1 MGTCGSNSC
10 SGHDVSMMMLAA
22 VAAVQAVEV
31 TVVTE
36 ASCDHGDGEIR
47 GGSEVSGRSSIVMVV
62 LVLVVLVVVVVMLVV
77 KVVAMVE
84 LGVMVQ

>member
-1 MGTCGSNSC
+1 
-10 SGHDVSMMMLAA
+10 MM
-22 VAAVQAVEV
+22 VAEWALVEV
-31 TVVTE
+31 IV
-36 ASCDHGDGEIR
+36 SEIR

>member
-1 MGTCGSNSC
+1 
-10 SGHDVSMMMLAA
+10 MLAA

-47 GGSEVSGRSSIVMVV
+47 GGSEVSGRSSIVMVMVV
-62 LVLVVLVVVVVMLVV
+62 LVLVVLVVVVVM
-77 KVVAMVE
+77 VVAMVE